1 MPKNTMTKIEIEI
14 PDEIAFVKQKI
25 STIEWSFLAMQILQD
40 KIRKIARYNEILSK
54 SKATEKDVEELS
66 SEIKDAVWKRHSRYI
81 K

>member
-1 MPKNTMTKIEIEI
+1 MAKITIEI

-40 KIRKIARYNEILSK
+40 KIRNVARYNEILSK

-66 SEIKDAVWKRHSRYI
+66 NEIKDAVWESHSKYI